1 MRSLSWI
8 LCGAP
13 ALITAATISL
23 EPSVDSEAQSEPSD
37 PSYRALVRYT
47 VCEDGSNYPSKRRL
61 PSNQKHD
68 VFPPSNVLSFA
79 PSSFL
84 HPTSSFLSAL
94 HPLEGFSALESRDG
108 GATRCASTCGLLLMV
123 TNDPLLWKGKKVKSK
138 VYKSPCVC
146 LCVCVGG
153 QCLCAG

>member
-13 ALITAATISL
+13 ALITATNISL

-84 HPTSSFLSAL
+84 HPTPSFLSAL
-94 HPLEGFSALESRDG
+94 HPLEGFSALESRERWRDEM
-108 GATRCASTCGLLLMV
+108 RLH
-123 TNDPLLWKGKKVKSK
+123 LWTVANGDKRAAAVEREKGEEQSV
-138 VYKSPCVC
+138 
-146 LCVCVGG
+146 
-153 QCLCAG
+153 